1 MATKVHDM
9 SGRWVPEIVKYPLA
23 AAHRGL
29 KVPRGH
35 IIMDHPDGEVREG
48 FVWCV
53 PEEKPKKASKKAS
66 KKAAASKAPI
76 ADMSKEVSDGDN

>member
-1 MATKVHDM
+1 M

-35 IIMDHPDGEVREG
+35 IITDHPDGEVREG
-48 FVWCV
+48 FVWCAS
-53 PEEKPKKASKKAS
+53 EKKPKKASKKTS
-66 KKAAASKAPI
+66 KKVVSLNVPVT
-76 ADMSKEVSDGDN
+76 DSPKEVSDD